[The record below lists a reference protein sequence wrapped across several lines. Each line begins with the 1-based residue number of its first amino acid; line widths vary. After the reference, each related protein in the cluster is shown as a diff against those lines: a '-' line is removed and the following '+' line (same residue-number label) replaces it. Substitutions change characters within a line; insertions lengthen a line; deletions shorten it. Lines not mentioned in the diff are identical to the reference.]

1 MTDGL
6 NSTLV
11 IVLSV
16 ILALLVLGG
25 LATLMI
31 QPG

>member
-11 IVLSV
+11 IVLAV

>member
-1 MTDGL
+1 MTDGF

-11 IVLSV
+11 IVLGV